1 MMNSNTEYAKLLRA
15 IGQDLEKLHVQKFEM
30 ESDGNDYIVRGRA
43 KADPPEES
51 GGESLPKGGLRTFW
65 SGLRTQRQDQ
75 VDHDVAA
82 TPSYKTLELRY
93 TPDDLN
99 RLEHEG
105 QAKRRDP
112 NQMPNTS
119 SASQVLRATGAYVND
134 TSSRL
139 LGVIWQN
146 QSVRIMY
153 ETALGSQEVDEIEV
167 SSMYDFCMHMYRHRD
182 KRRHFSDIHG

>member
-1 MMNSNTEYAKLLRA
+1 MMNSNTEYAKPLRA
-15 IGQDLEKLHVQKFEM
+15 IGQDLEKMHVQKFEM
-30 ESDGNDYIVRGRA
+30 ESDGNDYIVRSMVEA
-43 KADPPEES
+43 
-51 GGESLPKGGLRTFW
+51 
-65 SGLRTQRQDQ
+65 DQ
-75 VDHDVAA
+75 VDHDAA

-93 TPDDLN
+93 TPEDLN
-99 RLEHEG
+99 RLEREG
-105 QAKRRDP
+105 QAKRCDP
-112 NQMPNTS
+112 NQMPNAR

-167 SSMYDFCMHMYRHRD
+167 SSMYDFCMHMYLHRD
-182 KRRHFSDIHG
+182 KRRHFSDIHS

>member
-1 MMNSNTEYAKLLRA
+1 MNSNTEYAKPLRA
-15 IGQDLEKLHVQKFEM
+15 IGQDLEKLHVQEFEV

-51 GGESLPKGGLRTFW
+51 F
-65 SGLRTQRQDQ
+65 
-75 VDHDVAA
+75 
-82 TPSYKTLELRY
+82 RY
-93 TPDDLN
+93 TPEDLN
-99 RLEHEG
+99 RLEREG
-105 QAKRRDP
+105 QAKRHDP
-112 NQMPNTS
+112 NQMPNAR

-167 SSMYDFCMHMYRHRD
+167 SSMYDFCMHMYLHRD

>member
-1 MMNSNTEYAKLLRA
+1 MNSNTEYAKPLRA
-15 IGQDLEKLHVQKFEM
+15 IGQVLEALHVQEFEM
-30 ESDGNDYIVRGRA
+30 ESDGNDYIVRGKA

-51 GGESLPKGGLRTFW
+51 SGESLPRGGLRAFW
-65 SGLRTQRQDQ
+65 RDLRGLSREDQ

-99 RLEHEG
+99 RLEREG
-105 QAKRRDP
+105 QAKRCDP
-112 NQMPNTS
+112 NQMPNARST
-119 SASQVLRATGAYVND
+119 SQVLRATGAYVND
-134 TSSRL
+134 RYSRL

-153 ETALGSQEVDEIEV
+153 ETALGSQEVDEIKV
-167 SSMYDFCMHMYRHRD
+167 SAMYDFWVRMYLRRD
-182 KRRHFSDIHG
+182 KRNP

>member
-1 MMNSNTEYAKLLRA
+1 MMNSNTEYAKPLRA
-15 IGQDLEKLHVQKFEM
+15 IGQDLEKMHVQEFEM

-51 GGESLPKGGLRTFW
+51 LGENLGGCGQKSFW
-65 SGLRTQRQDQ
+65 RRLHTPRQDQ
-75 VDHDVAA
+75 VDHDAA
-82 TPSYKTLELRY
+82 TPSYKTLELSY
-93 TPDDLN
+93 TPEDLN
-99 RLEHEG
+99 RLEREG

-112 NQMPNTS
+112 NQMPNAR

-167 SSMYDFCMHMYRHRD
+167 SSMYDFCMHMYLHRD